1 MLPPINGPSLPRFL
15 RISFLSSSSLA
26 SRVPAPLLSCSVA
39 NASLPKFDS
48 WPSHHEH
55 QRRMKAAP
63 TSIFSR
69 RTNFQSRVLVSFLL
83 PRLQRENIFENEE
96 FSSLRDGRTS
106 HEKNYRDSSA
116 TKSRGKGSVVDFV
129 EPIVRWL
136 KRGEIPERNEPTSNS
151 RRSYIIPCERLSAY
165 SVASFGLKSNLLINT
180 IYQDL

>member
-1 MLPPINGPSLPRFL
+1 MLPL
-15 RISFLSSSSLA
+15 
-26 SRVPAPLLSCSVA
+26 
-39 NASLPKFDS
+39 
-48 WPSHHEH
+48 
-55 QRRMKAAP
+55 
-63 TSIFSR
+63 
-69 RTNFQSRVLVSFLL
+69 VLVSFLL

-96 FSSLRDGRTS
+96 FSSLR